1 MGGLALQDVQKMQLR
16 LCEAEERAAII
27 EDGEKCTRERAEVLT
42 AGMYGCSTWEEL
54 MKEMKDG

>member
-1 MGGLALQDVQKMQLR
+1 MQDVQKMQLR